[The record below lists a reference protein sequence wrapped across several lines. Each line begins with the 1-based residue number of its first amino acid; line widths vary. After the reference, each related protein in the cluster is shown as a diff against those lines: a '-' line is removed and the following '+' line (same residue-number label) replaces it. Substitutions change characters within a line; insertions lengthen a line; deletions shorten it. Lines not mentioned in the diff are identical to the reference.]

1 MNTDSINDERFVKNI
16 LYFVFLEVGRELA
29 VHSEKCRTLR
39 EVLEF
44 PSTNIGSR
52 TSQTPEE
59 ILDKIPN
66 GSLVR
71 HEDISSLTGSVRLL
85 FSIVI
90 EKRLIR

>member
-16 LYFVFLEVGRELA
+16 LYFVFLEVGSELA

-39 EVLEF
+39 EVLELRG
-44 PSTNIGSR
+44 PDIGSSA
-52 TSQTPEE
+52 SQAPEE

-66 GSLVR
+66 GSFVR
-71 HEDISSLTGSVRLL
+71 HEDISSFACPMGFL

-90 EKRLIR
+90 EERLIR

>member
-1 MNTDSINDERFVKNI
+1 MNTDSINDERFVKSI
-16 LYFVFLEVGRELA
+16 LYFVFLEVGGELA

-39 EVLEF
+39 EVFELRG
-44 PSTNIGSR
+44 PDIGSR
-52 TSQTPEE
+52 TSEAPEE

-66 GSLVR
+66 GSFVR